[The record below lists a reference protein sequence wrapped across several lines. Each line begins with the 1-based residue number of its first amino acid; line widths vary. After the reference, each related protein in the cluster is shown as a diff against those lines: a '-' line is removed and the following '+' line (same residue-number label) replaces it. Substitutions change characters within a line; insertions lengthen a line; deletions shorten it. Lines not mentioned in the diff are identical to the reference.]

1 MGKGERFMETPLG
14 LSGFASYF
22 SQRIELNPIS
32 SRIWE
37 ECVAI
42 ELIDLSYQ
50 YWWCLCQAWHVGGL
64 SEKGLRG
71 TWL

>member
-1 MGKGERFMETPLG
+1 MGKGEQFTETPLG
-14 LSGFASYF
+14 LSGFAFYF

-42 ELIDLSYQ
+42 GLID
-50 YWWCLCQAWHVGGL
+50 
-64 SEKGLRG
+64 
-71 TWL
+71 